1 MSYANFLARVKSN
14 IASRDPKI
22 LAARKEADRAILNI
36 KSLTP
41 GNVHNDGTLANLS
54 VQYANEEFIGIKLM
68 PLVTVSKLSDKYFI
82 YRKRDRLAAPD
93 DSVGTRSMPNEVSEN
108 RDTAN
113 YSCAPYAL
121 MDFVD
126 QATVDNADSPLNEM
140 VDLVDSVN
148 DAMSYREEKRIATK
162 LTTAGNFPSQTT
174 ALSGANQW
182 DAGGSNP
189 VKDIQNATANLWMGK
204 GKTKTMAYSS
214 LEVFNVLA
222 RHPAILD
229 LFKYGGSAPGLATAD
244 MIAKY
249 FGIDE
254 YVIGAG
260 REDTANEGQTASYG
274 RIWGKVFGV
283 VRVATNPGPRT
294 ASFGYTFRHGQRTTM
309 QWFDPAPGVKG
320 GYYAKVGLE
329 EDHKIVAA
337 DTGFLITTAVS

>member
-1 MSYANFLARVKSN
+1 MSYAALLARVKSN
-14 IASRDPKI
+14 IASRDPKL
-22 LAARKEADRAILNI
+22 LASRKDADRAILNM
-36 KSLTP
+36 KALTP
-41 GNVHNDGTLANLS
+41 GAVHNDGTLANLS

-68 PLVTVSKLSDKYFI
+68 PVVTVAKLSDKYFV

-93 DSVGTRSMPNEVSEN
+93 DYVGTRSTPNEVSEN

-113 YSCAPYAL
+113 YSCKPYAL
-121 MDFVD
+121 LDYVD

-148 DAMSYREEKRIATK
+148 DAMSYREEKRIATI

-174 ALSGANQW
+174 ALTGASQW
-182 DAGGSNP
+182 DGASGNP
-189 VKDIQNATANLWMGK
+189 VKDIQNATANLWSGK
-204 GKTKTMAYSS
+204 GKTKVVAYSS

-229 LFKYGGSAPGLATAD
+229 LFKYGGTTPGLATQD

-254 YVIGAG
+254 YMVGAG
-260 REDTANEGQTASYG
+260 REDTANEGQTAAYG
-274 RIWGKVFGV
+274 RIWGKSFGV
-283 VRVATNPGPRT
+283 IRVATTPGPRT
-294 ASFGYTFRHGQRTTM
+294 AAFGFTFRHGTRTTM
-309 QWFDPAPGVKG
+309 QWFDPLPGVKG

-329 EDHKIVAA
+329 EDHNVVAA